1 MGMDRQDTSAAD
13 LDIVWTVVN
22 GTRIY
27 SRISNSPGDLALPPV
42 VLVHGLSA
50 SSRYMLPAARALAP
64 YCRVYA
70 PDLPGFGY
78 SQKPPRVLDLEG
90 LADALA
96 AWTRAVGLKRAVF
109 IGNSL
114 GCQKICNLAL
124 RHPELI
130 EGAVFL
136 GPTMDPQASAW
147 REFFR
152 LMKDLFFFEPLS
164 FLGVAALEFLHAGP
178 WWAQRTYHFGLNDDV
193 LGKFARMR
201 APVLVV
207 RGEHDPITPV
217 RWADQ
222 LVALLPQAAPL
233 VTVPGTGHCL
243 HSNAPGAFLDATL
256 PFLRD
261 LAQRSSLVAMAARG
275 SDEGAA

>member
-1 MGMDRQDTSAAD
+1 MSAQDTRTAD

-27 SRISNSPGDLALPPV
+27 ARVSKSPGDPELLPV

-50 SSRYMLPAARALAP
+50 SSRYMLPAARALAS
-64 YCRVYA
+64 YCGVYV

-96 AWTRAVGLKRAVF
+96 AWTLAMGIEHAVF

-124 RHPELI
+124 RHPDLVEA
-130 EGAVFL
+130 AVFL

-152 LMKDLFFFEPLS
+152 LVKNLLFFEPLS
-164 FLGVAALEFLHAGP
+164 FIGVAALEFLHAGP
-178 WWAQRTYHFGLNDDV
+178 WWAQRTYHYGLNDDV
-193 LGKFARMR
+193 LGKYARMR
-201 APVLVV
+201 VPVLVV

-217 RWADQ
+217 RWADE
-222 LVALLPQAAPL
+222 LLGLLPQAEPL

-243 HSNAPGAFLDATL
+243 HHSAPEAFLDAVL
-256 PFLRD
+256 PFLRA
-261 LAQRSSLVAMAARG
+261 LPERSSSLATATRV
-275 SDEGAA
+275 SSVGAA

>member
-1 MGMDRQDTSAAD
+1 MSTPVTRTPD
-13 LDIVWTVVN
+13 LDVAWTVVN
-22 GTRIY
+22 GARMY
-27 SRISNSPGDLALPPV
+27 ARVAPGPADSALPPV

-64 YCRVYA
+64 YCRVYV

-96 AWTRAVGLKRAVF
+96 AWCRALGIERAVF

-124 RHPELI
+124 RHPALVEAAI
-130 EGAVFL
+130 FL

-152 LMKDLFFFEPLS
+152 LVKDLLFFEPLP
-164 FLGVAALEFLHAGP
+164 FIGVAALELLHAGP
-178 WWAQRTYHFGLNDDV
+178 WWAQRTYHYGLNDDV
-193 LGKFARMR
+193 LGKYARMQV
-201 APVLVV
+201 PVLVI
-207 RGEHDPITPV
+207 RGEHDPIMPV

-222 LVALLPQAAPL
+222 LLDLLPRAEPL
-233 VTVPGTGHCL
+233 LTVPGTGHCL
-243 HSNAPGAFLDATL
+243 HCNAPDAFVAAVL
-256 PFLRD
+256 PYLREVE
-261 LAQRSSLVAMAARG
+261 ARSAVMARTMRTE
-275 SDEGAA
+275 DEGAA

>member
-1 MGMDRQDTSAAD
+1 MDMSTQDTHPAD
-13 LDIVWTVVN
+13 LDIVWTVVD

-27 SRISNSPGDLALPPV
+27 ARVSKSPGDPVLPPV

-64 YCRVYA
+64 YCRVYT

-96 AWTRAVGLKRAVF
+96 AWTRAMGIERAVF
-109 IGNSL
+109 LGNSL

-124 RHPELI
+124 RHPDLI

-136 GPTMDPQASAW
+136 GPTMDPKASAW

-152 LMKDLFFFEPLS
+152 LVKDLLFFEPLS
-164 FLGVAALEFLHAGP
+164 FIGVAALEFLHAGP
-178 WWAQRTYHFGLNDDV
+178 WWAQRTYHYGLNDDV
-193 LGKFARMR
+193 LGKYARMQV
-201 APVLVV
+201 PVLVV

-222 LVALLPQAAPL
+222 LVALLPQTEPL
-233 VTVPGTGHCL
+233 VTVSGAGHCL
-243 HSNAPGAFLDATL
+243 HHSAPDAFLDAVL
-256 PFLRD
+256 PFLRA
-261 LAQRSSLVAMAARG
+261 LAERSSSLAAVARESAI
-275 SDEGAA
+275 GAA